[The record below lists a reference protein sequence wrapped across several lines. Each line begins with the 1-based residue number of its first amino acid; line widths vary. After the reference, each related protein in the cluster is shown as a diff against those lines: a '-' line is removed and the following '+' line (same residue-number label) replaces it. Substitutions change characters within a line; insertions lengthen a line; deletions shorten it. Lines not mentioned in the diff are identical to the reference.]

1 MKIKDVLKISTKNIK
16 IYLKRNLMIMAVMG
30 VIFGLIFAINLWLT
44 GMEKTYVAQASRA
57 TGGQVIIAATNST
70 EGMIIDDTRSKTSR
84 ADMKADIE
92 AHGGKVLGDTEKFG
106 MFGAVVLPAE
116 LVKNAIEVDLDKTP
130 ADAAPVLITTFLGEQ
145 LLNKDFPNEYTSA
158 INKQKDYENYR
169 EELIGKTFTDSYG
182 AKYYVVGLASSN
194 FHINNLSFKQL
205 ERGNSNPLNPI
216 LEMIPTLEGAPIVI
230 DNGKSQLWQKGSNV
244 LENNTSTFG
253 EVVVNDITAYSPTNV
268 EKSRSE
274 VDETII
280 AVFDG
285 SEKAYEYLKN
295 GNGRFMNIDLPNR
308 TYSVTVIAGMSPE
321 SAYILK
327 IIKMVANIASVV
339 LGIIAAIVVIF
350 TSIRLI
356 DQDRHNIA
364 LHYSLGATTG
374 QVRIIYL
381 CYFLELM
388 IGAAIFAFVF
398 ANIIVLSFSAL
409 NKKMLGIQ
417 AMLGFNQMIYES
429 VWWYGMNLMTLMIF
443 VAMLIMAPLCILANR
458 KAISRIS
465 SI

>member
-1 MKIKDVLKISTKNIK
+1 MKTKDVLKISTKNIK

-57 TGGQVIIAATNST
+57 TDGQVIIAATNST
-70 EGMIIDDTRSKTSR
+70 EGMIIDDTRPKTSR

-92 AHGGKVLGDTEKFG
+92 AHGGKVLEDAEKVG

-194 FHINNLSFKQL
+194 FYINNLSFKHL
-205 ERGNSNPLNPI
+205 ERENSNLLNPI
-216 LEMIPTLEGAPIVI
+216 LEIIPTPEGTPIVI

-244 LENNTSTFG
+244 LEKDVSASN
-253 EVVVNDITAYSPTNV
+253 
-268 EKSRSE
+268 
-274 VDETII
+274 ETTI
-280 AVFDG
+280 AVFDN

>member
-1 MKIKDVLKISTKNIK
+1 MKTKDVLKISTKNIK
-16 IYLKRNLMIMAVMG
+16 IYLKHNLMIMAVMG

-57 TGGQVIIAATNST
+57 TDGQVIIAATNST
-70 EGMIIDDTRSKTSR
+70 EGMIIDDTRPKTSR

-92 AHGGKVLGDTEKFG
+92 AHGGKVLGDAEKFG

-194 FHINNLSFKQL
+194 FHINNLSFKHL
-205 ERGNSNPLNPI
+205 ERGNSNLLNPI
-216 LEMIPTLEGAPIVI
+216 LEIIPTPEGAPIVI

-244 LENNTSTFG
+244 LEKDVSASNKTT
-253 EVVVNDITAYSPTNV
+253 
-268 EKSRSE
+268 
-274 VDETII
+274 I
-280 AVFDG
+280 AVFDN

-443 VAMLIMAPLCILANR
+443 VAMLIMAPLCIFANR

>member
-1 MKIKDVLKISTKNIK
+1 M
-16 IYLKRNLMIMAVMG
+16 
-30 VIFGLIFAINLWLT
+30 
-44 GMEKTYVAQASRA
+44 
-57 TGGQVIIAATNST
+57 
-70 EGMIIDDTRSKTSR
+70 
-84 ADMKADIE
+84 
-92 AHGGKVLGDTEKFG
+92 
-106 MFGAVVLPAE
+106 
-116 LVKNAIEVDLDKTP
+116 
-130 ADAAPVLITTFLGEQ
+130 
-145 LLNKDFPNEYTSA
+145 
-158 INKQKDYENYR
+158 
-169 EELIGKTFTDSYG
+169 
-182 AKYYVVGLASSN
+182 GLASSN
-194 FHINNLSFKQL
+194 FHINNLSFKHL
-205 ERGNSNPLNPI
+205 ERGNSNLLNPI
-216 LEMIPTLEGAPIVI
+216 LEIIPTPEGAPIVI

-244 LENNTSTFG
+244 LEKDVSASNKTT
-253 EVVVNDITAYSPTNV
+253 
-268 EKSRSE
+268 
-274 VDETII
+274 I
-280 AVFDG
+280 AVFDN

>member
-1 MKIKDVLKISTKNIK
+1 MKTKDVLKISTKNIK

-57 TGGQVIIAATNST
+57 TDGQVIIAATNST
-70 EGMIIDDTRSKTSR
+70 EGMIIDDTRPKTSR

-92 AHGGKVLGDTEKFG
+92 AHGGKVLGDAEKFG

-145 LLNKDFPNEYTSA
+145 LLNKDFPNEYTSD

-194 FHINNLSFKQL
+194 FHINNLSFKHL
-205 ERGNSNPLNPI
+205 ERGNSNLLNPI
-216 LEMIPTLEGAPIVI
+216 LEIIPTPEGAPIVI

-244 LENNTSTFG
+244 LEKDVSASNKTT
-253 EVVVNDITAYSPTNV
+253 
-268 EKSRSE
+268 
-274 VDETII
+274 I
-280 AVFDG
+280 AVFDN

>member
-1 MKIKDVLKISTKNIK
+1 MKTKDVLKISTKNIK

-57 TGGQVIIAATNST
+57 TDGQVIIAATNST
-70 EGMIIDDTRSKTSR
+70 EGMIIDDTRPKTSR

-92 AHGGKVLGDTEKFG
+92 AHGGKVLGDAEKFG

-194 FHINNLSFKQL
+194 FHINNLSFKHL
-205 ERGNSNPLNPI
+205 ERENSNLLNPI
-216 LEMIPTLEGAPIVI
+216 LEIIPTPEGTPIVI

-244 LENNTSTFG
+244 LEKDVSASNKTT
-253 EVVVNDITAYSPTNV
+253 
-268 EKSRSE
+268 
-274 VDETII
+274 I
-280 AVFDG
+280 AVFDN

-458 KAISRIS
+458 KAISRTS

>member
-1 MKIKDVLKISTKNIK
+1 MKTKDVLKISTKNIK

-57 TGGQVIIAATNST
+57 TDGQVIIAATNST
-70 EGMIIDDTRSKTSR
+70 EGMIIDDTRPKTSR

-92 AHGGKVLGDTEKFG
+92 AHGGKVLEDAEKFG

-145 LLNKDFPNEYTSA
+145 LLNKSFPNEYTSA

-194 FHINNLSFKQL
+194 FHINNLSFKHL
-205 ERGNSNPLNPI
+205 ERGNSNLLNPI
-216 LEMIPTLEGAPIVI
+216 LEIIPTPEGTPIVI

-244 LENNTSTFG
+244 LEKDVSASNKTT
-253 EVVVNDITAYSPTNV
+253 
-268 EKSRSE
+268 
-274 VDETII
+274 I
-280 AVFDG
+280 AVFDN

-458 KAISRIS
+458 KAISRTS

>member
-1 MKIKDVLKISTKNIK
+1 MKTKDVLKISTKNIK

-57 TGGQVIIAATNST
+57 TDGQVIIAATNST
-70 EGMIIDDTRSKTSR
+70 EGIIIDDTRPKTSR

-92 AHGGKVLGDTEKFG
+92 AHGGKVLGDAEKFG
-106 MFGAVVLPAE
+106 IFGAVVLPAE

-194 FHINNLSFKQL
+194 FHINNLSFKHL
-205 ERGNSNPLNPI
+205 ERGNSNLLNPI
-216 LEMIPTLEGAPIVI
+216 LEIIPTPEGAPIVI

-244 LENNTSTFG
+244 LEKDVSASNKTT
-253 EVVVNDITAYSPTNV
+253 
-268 EKSRSE
+268 
-274 VDETII
+274 I
-280 AVFDG
+280 AVFDN

>member
-1 MKIKDVLKISTKNIK
+1 MKTKDVLKISTKNIK

-57 TGGQVIIAATNST
+57 TDGQVIIAATNST
-70 EGMIIDDTRSKTSR
+70 EGMIIDDTRPKTSR

-92 AHGGKVLGDTEKFG
+92 AHGGKVLEDAEKVG

-194 FHINNLSFKQL
+194 FHINNLSFKHL
-205 ERGNSNPLNPI
+205 ERGNSNLLNPI
-216 LEMIPTLEGAPIVI
+216 LEMIPTPEGAPIVI

-244 LENNTSTFG
+244 LEKDVSASNKTT
-253 EVVVNDITAYSPTNV
+253 
-268 EKSRSE
+268 
-274 VDETII
+274 I
-280 AVFDG
+280 AVFDN

-295 GNGRFMNIDLPNR
+295 GNGRFMSIDLPNR

-364 LHYSLGATTG
+364 LHYSLGATTR

>member
-1 MKIKDVLKISTKNIK
+1 MKTKDVLKISTKNIK
-16 IYLKRNLMIMAVMG
+16 IYLKHNLMIMAVMG

-57 TGGQVIIAATNST
+57 TDGQVIIAATNST
-70 EGMIIDDTRSKTSR
+70 EGMIIDDTRPKTSR

-92 AHGGKVLGDTEKFG
+92 AHGGKVLGDAEKFG

-194 FHINNLSFKQL
+194 FHINNLSFKHL
-205 ERGNSNPLNPI
+205 ERGNSNLLNPI
-216 LEMIPTLEGAPIVI
+216 LEIIPTPEGAPIVI

-244 LENNTSTFG
+244 LEKDVSASNKTT
-253 EVVVNDITAYSPTNV
+253 
-268 EKSRSE
+268 
-274 VDETII
+274 I
-280 AVFDG
+280 AVFDN

>member
-57 TGGQVIIAATNST
+57 TDGQVIIAATNST
-70 EGMIIDDTRSKTSR
+70 EGMIIDDTRPKTSR

-92 AHGGKVLGDTEKFG
+92 AHGGKVLGDAEKFG

-194 FHINNLSFKQL
+194 FHINNLSFKHL
-205 ERGNSNPLNPI
+205 ERGNSNLLNPI
-216 LEMIPTLEGAPIVI
+216 LEIIPTPEGAPIVI

-244 LENNTSTFG
+244 LEKDVSASNKTT
-253 EVVVNDITAYSPTNV
+253 
-268 EKSRSE
+268 
-274 VDETII
+274 I
-280 AVFDG
+280 AVFDN

>member
-1 MKIKDVLKISTKNIK
+1 MKTKDVLKISTKNIK

-57 TGGQVIIAATNST
+57 TDGQVIIAATNST
-70 EGMIIDDTRSKTSR
+70 EGMIIDDTRPKTSR

-92 AHGGKVLGDTEKFG
+92 AHGGKVLEDAEKFG

-145 LLNKDFPNEYTSA
+145 LLNKSFPNEYTSA

-194 FHINNLSFKQL
+194 FHINNLSFKHL
-205 ERGNSNPLNPI
+205 ERENSNLLNPI
-216 LEMIPTLEGAPIVI
+216 LEIIPTPEGTPIVI

-244 LENNTSTFG
+244 LEKDVSASNKTT
-253 EVVVNDITAYSPTNV
+253 
-268 EKSRSE
+268 
-274 VDETII
+274 I
-280 AVFDG
+280 AVFDN

-458 KAISRIS
+458 KAISRTS

>member
-1 MKIKDVLKISTKNIK
+1 MKTKDVLKISTKNIK

-57 TGGQVIIAATNST
+57 TDGQVIIAATNST
-70 EGMIIDDTRSKTSR
+70 EGMIIDDTRPKTSR

-92 AHGGKVLGDTEKFG
+92 AHGGKVLEDAEKFG

-194 FHINNLSFKQL
+194 FHINNLSFKHL
-205 ERGNSNPLNPI
+205 ERGNSNLLNPI
-216 LEMIPTLEGAPIVI
+216 LEIIPTPEGTPIVI

-244 LENNTSTFG
+244 LEKDVSASNKTT
-253 EVVVNDITAYSPTNV
+253 
-268 EKSRSE
+268 
-274 VDETII
+274 I
-280 AVFDG
+280 AVFDN

-458 KAISRIS
+458 KAISRTS

>member
-1 MKIKDVLKISTKNIK
+1 MKTKDVLKISTKNIK

-57 TGGQVIIAATNST
+57 TDGQVIIAATNST
-70 EGMIIDDTRSKTSR
+70 EGMIIDDTRPKTSR

-92 AHGGKVLGDTEKFG
+92 AHGGKVLGDAEKFG

-145 LLNKDFPNEYTSA
+145 LLNKSFPNEYTSA

-194 FHINNLSFKQL
+194 FHINNLSFKHL
-205 ERGNSNPLNPI
+205 ERENSNLLNPI
-216 LEMIPTLEGAPIVI
+216 LEIIPTPEGTPIVI

-244 LENNTSTFG
+244 LEKDVSASNKTT
-253 EVVVNDITAYSPTNV
+253 
-268 EKSRSE
+268 
-274 VDETII
+274 I
-280 AVFDG
+280 AVFDN

-458 KAISRIS
+458 KAISRTS